1 MTDQIYPNDLALA
14 CTVNPDDLLH
24 VWVDSSGA
32 AFLTTDGIS
41 VYPSHEDL
49 ATIPW
54 RLGKVVEA

>member
-14 CTVNPDDLLH
+14 CTVNPDDL
-24 VWVDSSGA
+24 
-32 AFLTTDGIS
+32 
-41 VYPSHEDL
+41 